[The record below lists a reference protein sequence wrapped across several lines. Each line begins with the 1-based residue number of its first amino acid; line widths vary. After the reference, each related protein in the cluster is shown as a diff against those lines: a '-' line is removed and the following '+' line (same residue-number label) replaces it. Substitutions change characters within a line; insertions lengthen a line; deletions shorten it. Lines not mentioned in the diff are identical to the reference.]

1 MFRTGEIMQ
10 QGLSRLDNIRKR
22 LDHAHLTDKSRVF
35 NTELV
40 TALELDNLMATAY
53 STAASAMAR
62 TESRGA
68 HSREDFPKRDD
79 KKWMVHT
86 TYMMKGDK
94 MGTRPVNVTPL
105 EMPTFEPKDR
115 VY

>member
-1 MFRTGEIMQ
+1 
-10 QGLSRLDNIRKR
+10 
-22 LDHAHLTDKSRVF
+22 
-35 NTELV
+35 
-40 TALELDNLMATAY
+40 MATAY

-94 MGTRPVNVTPL
+94 MAAKGHMMEKKGSMMKKD
-105 EMPTFEPKDR
+105 EMKKGE
-115 VY
+115 

>member
-1 MFRTGEIMQ
+1 MK
-10 QGLSRLDNIRKR
+10 QGLSRLDNIQER
-22 LDHAHLTDKSRVF
+22 LNHAHLTDKSRVF
-35 NTELV
+35 NTEFV

-53 STAASAMAR
+53 ATAASAIAR

-68 HSREDFPKRDD
+68 HSREDFPSRDD

-86 TYMMKGDK
+86 TYLMDGHK
-94 MGTRPVNVTPL
+94 MGTRAVNVSPHDV
-105 EMPTFEPKDR
+105 PPFEPKER